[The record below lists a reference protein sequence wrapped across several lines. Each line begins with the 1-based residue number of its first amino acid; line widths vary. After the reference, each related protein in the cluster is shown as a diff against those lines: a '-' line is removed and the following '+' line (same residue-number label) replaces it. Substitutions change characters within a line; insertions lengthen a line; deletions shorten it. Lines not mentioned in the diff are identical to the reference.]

1 MTRRVSRA
9 RFALVLALVLTAGA
23 AHAGDGALD
32 PKAKAHLDRGLEL
45 YAQKDYA
52 AAIAELEKG
61 YAIDPKPELLY
72 ARAQAER
79 LGGLCERAIEHYE
92 AFLATKPEPEREAA
106 ARANLAKC
114 KDELGAQAPA
124 PGPVPAPAPRPAPA
138 PAPVVAPAPA
148 LAPAAPPKVPPRVE
162 PSPWYTDVF
171 GDVLLGTGIVAAGVG
186 GFFVLSSYGN
196 QAAAEDA
203 GTAPGSDDYSQH
215 QSRIERAERQRTTGV
230 IVGAGGLA
238 LIGAAV
244 LRYTLRE
251 PAAPRVGLS
260 LGPGHAGVSIGRA
273 F

>member
-23 AHAGDGALD
+23 AHAGSGTLD

-61 YAIDPKPELLY
+61 YAIDPQPELLY

-79 LGGLCERAIEHYE
+79 LGGQCEQAIVHYE

-114 KDELGAQAPA
+114 KDELGAKAPI
-124 PGPVPAPAPRPAPA
+124 PAPAPAPVPAPA
-138 PAPVVAPAPA
+138 PAPVVAPAT
-148 LAPAAPPKVPPRVE
+148 APAPTAPPKASPRVD

-171 GDVLLGTGIVAAGVG
+171 GDVLLGTGLIATGVG

-196 QAAAEDA
+196 QATAEDA
-203 GTAPGSDDYSQH
+203 GTSPGNDDYAQH

-238 LIGAAV
+238 LIGGAV

-260 LGPGHAGVSIGRA
+260 LGPGHAGVSFGRA